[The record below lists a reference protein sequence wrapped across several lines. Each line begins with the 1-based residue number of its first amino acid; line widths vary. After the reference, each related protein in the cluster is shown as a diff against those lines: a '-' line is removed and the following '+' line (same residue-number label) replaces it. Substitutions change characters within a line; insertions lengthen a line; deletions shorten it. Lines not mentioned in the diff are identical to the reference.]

1 MRYLFAGLLL
11 SATALAPAA
20 GQAPTTAEAPAPI
33 KTKSGEVGAAPAD
46 QGQIVFFRP
55 GSIMGGALG
64 CTVREMQNGAEAQ
77 VARLGSGKYFV
88 VTATP
93 GKHQYY
99 TEGEAK
105 DRLNLEIEP
114 GETYF
119 VKCNIGMGVVAGRAN
134 LSPSDRATFEK
145 KAKGLKLWSGG
156 DKDDKDAPD
165 DKAKPAS

>member
-1 MRYLFAGLLL
+1 MRFAVI
-11 SATALAPAA
+11 ALAASLAA
-20 GQAPTTAEAPAPI
+20 APIALAQTAPAPI

-46 QGQIVFFRP
+46 KGQIVFFRP
-55 GSIMGGALG
+55 GSIFGAALG
-64 CTVREMQNGAEAQ
+64 CTVREGEGDAKKQ